1 MAPPAEIHDMNDHDF
16 SHPDHASKATP
27 AASGRPPALPA
38 GSTYEAEA
46 PLAGGA
52 TMGLVCIPETAGEPG
67 DVLREW
73 IATDPEAHGAPA
85 VWMSFQGAH
94 VHWSAGRCA
103 IAAPADRLAS
113 VRAAILEATAHERAL
128 RSVEEAM
135 AASWPALESDAILA
149 FEFDEASVGRRRELR
164 ERLHRTLVL
173 RARLARIAPY
183 LLAPL
188 AHPPTLASQVG
199 ERLRERLRMP
209 TRHEAAVTQL
219 EVFRDAYDMC
229 GQRASDFMLARTGHR
244 LEWVII
250 VLLAAQLLL
259 WGFEYLADATGG

>member
-1 MAPPAEIHDMNDHDF
+1 MMN
-16 SHPDHASKATP
+16 ASSPSDDRTP
-27 AASGRPPALPA
+27 AVTQPFAPSPPALPA
-38 GSTYEAEA
+38 GSTFEAEA
-46 PLAGGA
+46 PLPGGA
-52 TMGLVCIPETAGEPG
+52 TMALACLPALDGEWP
-67 DVLREW
+67 DDLRAW
-73 IATDPEAHGAPA
+73 IESDPIACGVPA
-85 VWMSFQGAH
+85 VWMSFQGTH
-94 VHWSAGRCA
+94 VHWSSGRCA
-103 IAAPADRLAS
+103 ISAPTERIGAI
-113 VRAAILEATAHERAL
+113 RAAVLEATAHERAL

-135 AASWPALESDAILA
+135 AASWPALESDAVLA

-209 TRHEAAVTQL
+209 TRHEAAATQL

-259 WGFEYLADATGG
+259 WGFEYLAATTGG

>member
-1 MAPPAEIHDMNDHDF
+1 MTNDAS
-16 SHPDHASKATP
+16 SHPDRAPATAP
-27 AASGRPPALPA
+27 SAPSTPPTLPA

-46 PLAGGA
+46 PLPGGA
-52 TMGLVCIPETAGEPG
+52 TMALACIPATAGEPSDG
-67 DVLREW
+67 LRGWVES
-73 IATDPEAHGAPA
+73 DPDARGTPA

-94 VHWSAGRCA
+94 VLWSTGRCA
-103 IAAPADRLAS
+103 IAAPADRIAA
-113 VRAAILEATAHERAL
+113 VRTAILEATAHERAL

-135 AASWPALESDAILA
+135 ASAWPALESDAVLA
-149 FEFDEASVGRRRELR
+149 FEFDEGAVGRRRELR

-188 AHPPTLASQVG
+188 AHPPTLASQVA

-209 TRHEAAVTQL
+209 TRYEAAATQL

-229 GQRASDFMLARTGHR
+229 GQRASEFMLARTGHR

-250 VLLAAQLLL
+250 VLLATQLLL
-259 WGFEYLADATGG
+259 WGFEYLAVATGG

>member
-1 MAPPAEIHDMNDHDF
+1 MTNDAS
-16 SHPDHASKATP
+16 SHPDRAPATTP
-27 AASGRPPALPA
+27 TAPSMPPALPA
-38 GSTYEAEA
+38 GSTYEAKA
-46 PLAGGA
+46 PLPGGA
-52 TMGLVCIPETAGEPG
+52 TMALACVPATAGEPIDG
-67 DVLREW
+67 LRGWVES
-73 IATDPEAHGAPA
+73 DPEARGAPP
-85 VWMSFQGAH
+85 VWMSFQGTH
-94 VHWSAGRCA
+94 VHWSTGRCA
-103 IAAPADRLAS
+103 IAAPLDRIAG

-135 AASWPALESDAILA
+135 ASAWPALESDADLA
-149 FEFDEASVGRRRELR
+149 FEFEEAAVGRRRELR

-209 TRHEAAVTQL
+209 TRHEAAATQL

-229 GQRASDFMLARTGHR
+229 GQRASEYMLARTGHR

-250 VLLAAQLLL
+250 ILLAAQLFL
-259 WGFEYLADATGG
+259 WCFEYLTDATWG

>member
-1 MAPPAEIHDMNDHDF
+1 MTNDAS
-16 SHPDHASKATP
+16 SHPDRAPATTP
-27 AASGRPPALPA
+27 TAPSMPPALPE
-38 GSTYEAEA
+38 GSTYEAKA
-46 PLAGGA
+46 PLPGGA
-52 TMGLVCIPETAGEPG
+52 TMALACVPATAGEPIDG
-67 DVLREW
+67 LRGWVES
-73 IATDPEAHGAPA
+73 DPEARGAPP
-85 VWMSFQGAH
+85 VWMSFQGTH
-94 VHWSAGRCA
+94 VHWSTGRCA
-103 IAAPADRLAS
+103 IAAPVDRIAG

-135 AASWPALESDAILA
+135 ASAWPALESDADLA
-149 FEFDEASVGRRRELR
+149 FEFEEAAVGRRRELR

-209 TRHEAAVTQL
+209 TRHEAAATQI

-229 GQRASDFMLARTGHR
+229 GQRASEYMLARTGHR

-250 VLLAAQLLL
+250 ILLAAQLFL
-259 WGFEYLADATGG
+259 WCFEYLTDATGG

>member
-1 MAPPAEIHDMNDHDF
+1 MTNDAP
-16 SHPDHASKATP
+16 SHPDRAPATAP
-27 AASGRPPALPA
+27 SAPSTPPTLPA
-38 GSTYEAEA
+38 GSTYEAKA
-46 PLAGGA
+46 PLPGGA
-52 TMGLVCIPETAGEPG
+52 TMALACVPATAGEPIDG
-67 DVLREW
+67 LRGWVES
-73 IATDPEAHGAPA
+73 DPEARGAPP
-85 VWMSFQGAH
+85 VWMSFQGTH
-94 VHWSAGRCA
+94 VHWSTGRCA
-103 IAAPADRLAS
+103 IAAPLDRIAG

-135 AASWPALESDAILA
+135 ASAWPALESDADLA
-149 FEFDEASVGRRRELR
+149 FEFEEAAVGRRRELR

-209 TRHEAAVTQL
+209 TRHEAAATQL

-229 GQRASDFMLARTGHR
+229 GQRASEFMLARTGHR

-250 VLLAAQLLL
+250 ILLAAQLFL
-259 WGFEYLADATGG
+259 WCFEYLTDATGG

>member
-1 MAPPAEIHDMNDHDF
+1 MTTHASSHTDHAPSTTPPA
-16 SHPDHASKATP
+16 
-27 AASGRPPALPA
+27 PPALPV

-46 PLAGGA
+46 QLPGGA
-52 TMGLVCIPETAGEPG
+52 TMALALVPATEGEPS
-67 DVLREW
+67 DSLRGWVES
-73 IATDPEAHGAPA
+73 DPEARGAPA
-85 VWMSFQGAH
+85 VWMSFQGTH
-94 VHWSAGRCA
+94 VHWSTGRCA
-103 IAAPADRLAS
+103 IAAPVDRVAA

-135 AASWPALESDAILA
+135 ASAWPALESDSELA
-149 FEFDEASVGRRRELR
+149 FEFEEASVVRRRELR

-188 AHPPTLASQVG
+188 AHPPTLGSQVG

-209 TRHEAAVTQL
+209 TRHEAATTQL
-219 EVFRDAYDMC
+219 EVFCDTYGMC
-229 GQRASDFMLARTGHR
+229 GQRASEFMLARTGHR

-250 VLLAAQLLL
+250 ILLAVQLLL
-259 WGFEYLADATGG
+259 WGFEYLAEATGG